1 MSAAD
6 AFNAAS
12 HFVDRHVA
20 EGRGDRVAIECGDQR
35 ITYREVVERINRV
48 GSALRRELGV
58 RPQERVLVLTLD
70 CPEFVYSFF
79 GAIKIGAIPVP
90 VNTLWTSADYAYVLA
105 DSGASVAIVSETL
118 LPSLLAV
125 PRATL
130 PGLRHIVVAGE
141 SRPSRHDLCPFSDL
155 IASGSEELDAAPTTE
170 DAPAFWLYSSGSTGL
185 PKGCIHLHRD
195 MVVCAERYARAI
207 LGITATDRCFSVA
220 KLFFA
225 YGLGNAL
232 YFPFSVG
239 ATAILS
245 PDPPAAAKV
254 FAVIERH
261 RPTLFFSVPTN
272 YAMLLAH
279 HRDGPDFDVSSV
291 RCAVSAG
298 EALPPALFQ
307 RFQERFG
314 IRILD
319 GIGSTEVLHIFIS
332 NRPDAIRPGSSGQVV
347 PGYEARLLDD
357 RGEPVPVGEIGNLL
371 IKGDSICSGY
381 WNQPERTRDVLD
393 GPWIRTG
400 DKYRQDDD
408 GFFWYAGR
416 SDDMLKV
423 GGIWVSP
430 VEVESALVEHD
441 AVLECAVV
449 GRLDQD
455 GLVKPAA
462 YVVAAASVAPSPG
475 LAHDLVEFVRGRLA
489 DYKRPRW
496 IEFVPDLPKT
506 ATGKI
511 QRFKLRQRDAAVR
524 L

>member
-1 MSAAD
+1 V
-6 AFNAAS
+6 FNAAT

-20 EGRGDRVAIECGDQR
+20 EGRGDHVAIEYGDQQ
-35 ITYREVVERINRV
+35 ITYREVLERVNRV
-48 GSALRRELGV
+48 GSALQHDLGV
-58 RPQERVLVLTLD
+58 RPGERVIVLTLD

-79 GAIKIGAIPVP
+79 GAIKIGAIPIP
-90 VNTLWTSADYAYVLA
+90 VNTLWKSADYAYVLA
-105 DSGASVAIVSETL
+105 DAGASAAIVGDTL
-118 LPSLLAV
+118 LPSLLAI
-125 PRATL
+125 PRGTL
-130 PGLRHIVVAGE
+130 PALRHVVVVGE
-141 SRPSRHDLCPFSDL
+141 GASPAHGLHRFTDLL
-155 IASGSEELDAAPTTE
+155 ASGSAVLEAEGTRE
-170 DAPAFWLYSSGSTGL
+170 DTPAFWLYSSGSTGL
-185 PKGCIHLHRD
+185 PKGCIHLHRH
-195 MVVCAERYARAI
+195 MMVCADRYARAI
-207 LGITATDRCFSVA
+207 LGITATDRCLSVA

-254 FAVIERH
+254 FELIERH

-279 HRDGPDFDVSSV
+279 HRDGAEFDLSSV

-298 EALPPALFQ
+298 EALPAALFQ

-314 IRILD
+314 IQILD

-332 NRPDAIRPGSSGQVV
+332 NREGAIRPGSSGQVV

-357 RGEPVPVGEIGNLL
+357 GGEPVPAGEIGNLL
-371 IKGDSICSGY
+371 IRGDSICSGY
-381 WNQPERTRDVLD
+381 WNQPERTREVLD
-393 GPWIRTG
+393 GCWIRTG
-400 DKYRQDDD
+400 DKYRQDED
-408 GFFWYAGR
+408 GFYWYAGR

-430 VEVESALVEHD
+430 VEVESALLEHH

-449 GRLDQD
+449 GRFDQD

-462 YVVAAASVAPSPG
+462 YVVAASSAAPSADLG
-475 LAHDLVEFVRGRLA
+475 RELVEFVRGRLA

-496 IEFVPDLPKT
+496 IEFAADLPKT

-511 QRFKLRQRDAAVR
+511 QRFKLRQRAAAAR
-524 L
+524 R